1 MINNPTAFLLLRLAI
16 AASMFTHGL
25 VRLPKLD
32 KFSTWMIG
40 NFEKSMIPKFMILP
54 FSYALPVAEFS
65 IGLLLIIG
73 ILTKPALIA
82 GGIVMIFLLSG
93 TGMIENWEVIPSQ
106 LIHIAFFAILLSSIE
121 YNSYSIDNLL
131 K

>member
-32 KFSTWMIG
+32 KFSAWMIG

-73 ILTKPALIA
+73 IFTKPALIA

-93 TGMIENWEVIPSQ
+93 TGMIENWEAIPSQ

>member
-1 MINNPTAFLLLRLAI
+1 MINNPAAFLLLRLAL

-73 ILTKPALIA
+73 IFTKPALIA
-82 GGIVMIFLLSG
+82 GGIVIIFLLSG
-93 TGMIENWEVIPSQ
+93 TGMIENWEAIPSQ

>member
-32 KFSTWMIG
+32 KFSAWMIG
-40 NFEKSMIPKFMILP
+40 NFEKSMIPKFMVLP
-54 FSYALPVAEFS
+54 FSYTLPIAEFL
-65 IGLLLIIG
+65 IGLLLILG
-73 ILTKPALIA
+73 IFTKPALIA
-82 GGIVMIFLLSG
+82 GSVVMIMLLSG
-93 TGMIENWEVIPSQ
+93 TGMIENWEAIPSQ
-106 LIHIAFFAILLSSIE
+106 LIHIAFFAILLSNIE
-121 YNSYSIDNLL
+121 YNSYSIDNFL

>member
-1 MINNPTAFLLLRLAI
+1 MINNPAAFLLLRLAL

-54 FSYALPVAEFS
+54 FSYALPVVEFS

-73 ILTKPALIA
+73 IFTKPALIA
-82 GGIVMIFLLSG
+82 GGIVIIFLLSG
-93 TGMIENWEVIPSQ
+93 TGMIENWEAIPSQ

>member
-1 MINNPTAFLLLRLAI
+1 MINNPAAFLLLRLAL

-73 ILTKPALIA
+73 IFTKPALIA

-93 TGMIENWEVIPSQ
+93 TGMIENWEAIPSQ